1 MPKSSWSWGF
11 ICSCYMW
18 VWSSMVKLIGWYTYT
33 DPKRELLILGC
44 GMLYR
49 IAPRLD
55 HSGLPPQTPSSELPH
70 YFAWSWFGF
79 LWTDASELWCSV
91 STAFIPRTF
100 SDQDVSWISAILI
113 HLSNPMLHNWDISYL
128 TIIPLPRLADEVS
141 HDDTELWLADF
152 NTAHHL
158 LAGGSLTMTGGEGW
172 FQMRAARDLVG
183 RLRCVLTWKIR

>member
-79 LWTDASELWCSV
+79 LWTDASESWCSV

-128 TIIPLPRLADEVS
+128 TIIPLPRTGRWGLSWWYGAVVGRFQYCPS
-141 HDDTELWLADF
+141 SLSRRLFNDDRRWGMVP
-152 NTAHHL
+152 N
-158 LAGGSLTMTGGEGW
+158 AGSKRFGGEVEVC
-172 FQMRAARDLVG
+172 F
-183 RLRCVLTWKIR
+183 TWKIN